1 MQNKL
6 KELLPFLPWA
16 CSLTFLTPNFSTL
29 SCSYILHDEEP
40 HSKFC
45 NQYALTCNCQNWIF
59 KQQITTKIIYHC
71 CLNTKAQVSLT
82 MMQVMTGAMWPSNQI
97 RGHHLQFPQKLCL
110 LSWQHYLLEGLLV
123 LVIDLCSVDKQE
135 EFVIWYNK
143 WKIW

>member
-1 MQNKL
+1 MLNKL
-6 KELLPFLPWA
+6 KEFLPFLPWA

-71 CLNTKAQVSLT
+71 CLNTKAKVSLT
-82 MMQVMTGAMWPSNQI
+82 MMQVMTRAMWPSNQI
-97 RGHHLQFPQKLCL
+97 RVQRSSSPIPSKTLFVVMAALFVGRVAGFGDRPLFCGQTRGICHLIQ
-110 LSWQHYLLEGLLV
+110 
-123 LVIDLCSVDKQE
+123 
-135 EFVIWYNK
+135 
-143 WKIW
+143 